1 MPVREMTD
9 HECMDCLSKGHFGH
23 LACAKDG
30 HPYIVPVHYAYGID
44 RMYVFSMPGQKIDWL
59 RSNPHACL
67 QMEEHSD
74 HGLWKSVLVQGQYH
88 ELPDT
93 SQHHNERIHAWDLLQ
108 ERDLWWEPGSQK
120 PEDKALT
127 KAKPIF
133 FGIVVDTISGR
144 QTY

>member
-1 MPVREMTD
+1 MELANARQGNDRPRMHGLPVEGTLWAS
-9 HECMDCLSKGHFGH
+9 CLLKRQPSLHR
-23 LACAKDG
+23 AC
-30 HPYIVPVHYAYGID
+30 HYAYGID

-108 ERDLWWEPGSQK
+108 E
-120 PEDKALT
+120 
-127 KAKPIF
+127 
-133 FGIVVDTISGR
+133 
-144 QTY
+144 